1 MCSSVL
7 KTINVRNKNYLI
19 FSIFLYYKIQL
30 KNIININ
37 IIIINIISFI
47 IYFNFYNF
55 NNLLN
60 LYTPI

>member
-7 KTINVRNKNYLI
+7 KTINVRNKNYLAI
-19 FSIFLYYKIQL
+19 SIFLYFKIQL